1 MREGGWVGWRLA
13 GWLAGWPQAQAE
25 VQALRA
31 ENAELRRQLAEARQT
46 AGGGGGGVQGGAKFP
61 PEYFSQ

>member
-1 MREGGWVGWRLA
+1 VAA

-25 VQALRA
+25 TQALRA

-46 AGGGGGGVQGGAKFP
+46 GGGGGGGGGEGGAKFP
-61 PEYFSQ
+61 LDYFSQ